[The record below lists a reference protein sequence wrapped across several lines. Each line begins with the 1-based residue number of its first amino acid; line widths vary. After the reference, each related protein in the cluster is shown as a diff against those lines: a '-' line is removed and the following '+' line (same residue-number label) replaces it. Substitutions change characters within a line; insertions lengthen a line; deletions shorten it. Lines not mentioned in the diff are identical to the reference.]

1 MQVAR
6 RAGIRE
12 VRLYPSFT
20 QDSKKNPLP
29 HREKVKWLSK
39 FFKGV
44 KVINS
49 TDART
54 PFAAAR
60 QISDQGFKRVIM
72 IAGGDRIKEF
82 QSQISKYI
90 KHPDPD
96 KSFEF
101 DEFQVVSAGERDP
114 DADDASGMSASKMRA
129 FAAAGDFDNF
139 SKGLPSRANQKD
151 ASNLFAAIRR
161 GMNLKENMSAEE
173 NESLFI
179 HQLQTL
185 NSPDIAEAGK
195 CYSVVWADGR
205 GVVAYRNRIDAV
217 RFIESGDRD
226 VVSINYQDA
235 TRQSGRSL
243 MVRNKFVPDR
253 SSIDEEWPDTFETYD
268 AVLARVNE
276 NLEQLDEAPQSQSMW
291 YNSSKAK
298 FVKVPAGGGHAHTV
312 RTKTKE
318 FGLKKADLAKLD
330 FIELIE
336 FMKKNGWARVTVI
349 PREGWFIEA
358 NNVTLA
364 RKTAQ
369 ALDQKFP
376 RPKNIFLEHGRSSTN
391 LSGNQ
396 IVPFLKTGKV
406 VRLSKLAAFRDH
418 VELDE
423 AITSVWWY
431 NSRTKKSVKVTGKFF
446 IHADVIEQDP
456 EKLGLT
462 DKDVLS
468 MSGAKKNDLATR
480 DFYSDKLA
488 DLLKK
493 RGWAELSLTEN
504 VTSRGKDEAN
514 IRTNSNREAQG
525 ALKWILN
532 TFRPSLERVFISNI
546 KAPKN
551 VVLQGGQIDQF
562 AKTGKV
568 TQLTDIGRTMARF
581 R

>member
-1 MQVAR
+1 MKTFQQLQEEICLVEASAKGVVFMFGRFNPPTLGHEKMVKRAVQVAK

-139 SKGLPSRANQKD
+139 SKGLPSRAKESD
-151 ASNLFAAIRR
+151 ASSLYDAIRR
-161 GMNLKENMSAEE
+161 GMNLKESMSAEE
-173 NESLFI
+173 NEVAFI
-179 HQLQTL
+179 EQLRCL
-185 NSPDIAEAGK
+185 KSPDIAEEGK

-205 GVVAYRNRIDAV
+205 GIVAYRNRIDAM

-226 VVSINYQDA
+226 VVSVDYQDIM
-235 TRQSGRSL
+235 RESGRSL

-253 SSIDEEWPDTFETYD
+253 SSIDEEWP
-268 AVLARVNE
+268 
-276 NLEQLDEAPQSQSMW
+276 
-291 YNSSKAK
+291 K
-298 FVKVPAGGGHAHTV
+298 
-312 RTKTKE
+312 
-318 FGLKKADLAKLD
+318 
-330 FIELIE
+330 
-336 FMKKNGWARVTVI
+336 
-349 PREGWFIEA
+349 
-358 NNVTLA
+358 
-364 RKTAQ
+364 
-369 ALDQKFP
+369 
-376 RPKNIFLEHGRSSTN
+376 
-391 LSGNQ
+391 
-396 IVPFLKTGKV
+396 
-406 VRLSKLAAFRDH
+406 
-418 VELDE
+418 ELDE
-423 AITSVWWY
+423 AMGSIKGWFDTKRNKLVEILAGDKYHDWAPI
-431 NSRTKKSVKVTGKFF
+431 NSPARFGLKP
-446 IHADVIEQDP
+446 ADIAPFVADMEKGRDEIFALQDFM
-456 EKLGLT
+456 L
-462 DKDVLS
+462 D
-468 MSGAKKNDLATR
+468 
-480 DFYSDKLA
+480 
-488 DLLKK
+488 
-493 RGWAELSLTEN
+493 RGWAKILQFKSSDRITWNIAAIKLSQVHKAALGMQKHFRT
-504 VTSRGKDEAN
+504 TATSLFIDSTSLPSRGASLYDNQIIDFLKRGK
-514 IRTNSNREAQG
+514 IIQRTE
-525 ALKWILN
+525 
-532 TFRPSLERVFISNI
+532 
-546 KAPKN
+546 
-551 VVLQGGQIDQF
+551 
-562 AKTGKV
+562 
-568 TQLTDIGRTMARF
+568 IGSTMARF

>member
-1 MQVAR
+1 MKTFQQLQEEIHLTEASSKGVVFMFGRFNPPTLGHEKMVKRAVQVAK

-139 SKGLPSRANQKD
+139 SKGLPSRAKESD
-151 ASNLFAAIRR
+151 ASSLYDAIRR
-161 GMNLKENMSAEE
+161 GMNLKESMSAEE
-173 NESLFI
+173 NEVAFI
-179 HQLQTL
+179 EQLRCL
-185 NSPDIAEAGK
+185 KSPDIAEEGK

-205 GVVAYRNRIDAV
+205 GIVAYRNRIDAV

-226 VVSINYQDA
+226 VVSVDYQDIM
-235 TRQSGRSL
+235 RESGRSL

-253 SSIDEEWPDTFETYD
+253 SSIDEEWP
-268 AVLARVNE
+268 
-276 NLEQLDEAPQSQSMW
+276 
-291 YNSSKAK
+291 K
-298 FVKVPAGGGHAHTV
+298 
-312 RTKTKE
+312 
-318 FGLKKADLAKLD
+318 
-330 FIELIE
+330 
-336 FMKKNGWARVTVI
+336 
-349 PREGWFIEA
+349 
-358 NNVTLA
+358 
-364 RKTAQ
+364 
-369 ALDQKFP
+369 
-376 RPKNIFLEHGRSSTN
+376 
-391 LSGNQ
+391 
-396 IVPFLKTGKV
+396 
-406 VRLSKLAAFRDH
+406 
-418 VELDE
+418 ELDE
-423 AITSVWWY
+423 AMGSIKGWFDTKRNKLVEILAGDKYHDWAPI
-431 NSRTKKSVKVTGKFF
+431 NSPARFGLKP
-446 IHADVIEQDP
+446 ADIAPFVADMEKGRDEIFALQDFM
-456 EKLGLT
+456 L
-462 DKDVLS
+462 D
-468 MSGAKKNDLATR
+468 
-480 DFYSDKLA
+480 
-488 DLLKK
+488 
-493 RGWAELSLTEN
+493 RGWAKILQFKSSDRITWNIAAIKLSQVHKAALGMQKHFRT
-504 VTSRGKDEAN
+504 TATSLFIDSTSLPSRGASLYDNQIIDFLKRGK
-514 IRTNSNREAQG
+514 IIQRTE
-525 ALKWILN
+525 
-532 TFRPSLERVFISNI
+532 
-546 KAPKN
+546 
-551 VVLQGGQIDQF
+551 
-562 AKTGKV
+562 
-568 TQLTDIGRTMARF
+568 IGSTMARF